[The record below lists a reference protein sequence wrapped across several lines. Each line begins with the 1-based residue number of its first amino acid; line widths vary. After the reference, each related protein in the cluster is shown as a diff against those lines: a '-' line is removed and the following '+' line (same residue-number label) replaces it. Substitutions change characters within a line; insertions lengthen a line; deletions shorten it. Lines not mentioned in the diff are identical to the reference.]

1 MKDRKT
7 IAWLLQL
14 NRKQWWRI
22 CLLAASMILAALL
35 SVAVALL
42 TRYVVDS
49 AANGL
54 DATFLRFAALLA
66 AAGAGQILLF
76 FLNRHLSV
84 DIASGIAISM
94 QTLVFRKL
102 LRKDYAAIG
111 NYHSGVLLRRLTSDV
126 DTVANGM
133 TEILPGALSMSVRLI
148 AAFAVVCM
156 MELRLALAFLAI
168 GIAAMLAAA
177 LLRKKMKQLHRA
189 EQETAERTTGF
200 MQESLGNLLVIKT
213 FGAEETMDAR
223 TDLLQGERRNAIRR
237 RKRYGALMS
246 LFMNTAFY
254 GGYILGLIWGAVGIA
269 NHAMTFGMFASVI
282 QLLGQIERP
291 LTTISG
297 YAPQLAAV
305 LSSAERIRELLELPE
320 ETPAHTDDLESGLE
334 AVGISGVTFSYD
346 REQVLRRADFCL
358 QKGEFAVLTG
368 QSGIGKST
376 LMKLLL
382 GVYKPT
388 EGETYLQKDGQ
399 KLPLDSTT
407 RSLFAYVPQGNFLL
421 SGTIRENVCM
431 VCPNAADE
439 DVERA
444 LAISDAAEFVSQLPD
459 GIHTVIGERGVGLS
473 EGQAQRI
480 AIARA
485 LMTDAPILLLDEC
498 TSALDEQTE
507 RRLLEN
513 LRSMTDKTCLLISHK
528 KAATEICDSVYR
540 VVDGKIERTG
550 S

>member
-346 REQVLRRADFCL
+346 REQVLRRADFRL

-431 VCPNAADE
+431 VCPDAPDE

-507 RRLLEN
+507 KRLLEN

-540 VVDGKIERTG
+540 IVDGKIERIG